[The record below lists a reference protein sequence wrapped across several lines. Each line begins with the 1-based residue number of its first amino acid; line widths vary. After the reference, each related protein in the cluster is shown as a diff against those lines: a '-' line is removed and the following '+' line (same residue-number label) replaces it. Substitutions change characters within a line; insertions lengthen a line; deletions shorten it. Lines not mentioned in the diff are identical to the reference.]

1 MHMSRHKDA
10 FWMFIGMV
18 GTLGLCVCA
27 SVVVVVLL
35 ISC

>member
-1 MHMSRHKDA
+1 MEQRHKDA

-18 GTLGLCVCA
+18 GSLGLTVMG